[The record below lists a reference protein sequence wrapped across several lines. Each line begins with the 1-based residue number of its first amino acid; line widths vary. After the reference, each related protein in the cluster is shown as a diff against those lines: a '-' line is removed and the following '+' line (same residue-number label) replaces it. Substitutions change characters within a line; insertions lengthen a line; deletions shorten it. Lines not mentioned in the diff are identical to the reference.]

1 VKKLIVA
8 TLAKVANFEWNSK
21 EKLWSRKTLGGTSLG
36 AAGAMVALGQ
46 IFGISAVAHSSGAMI
61 LTGSAGYISGTFVAG
76 ALVWFIWPLL
86 IIMGLLALFWK
97 KIVRSFDWVIRRIYF
112 LRNEK

>member
-1 VKKLIVA
+1 MRKLLVTA
-8 TLAKVANFEWNSK
+8 LAKLANFEWNPK
-21 EKLWSRKTLGGTSLG
+21 EKLWSRKTVGGTSLG

-46 IFGISAVAHSSGAMI
+46 VFGISAVAHSSGAMI

-86 IIMGLLALFWK
+86 VVLGLVALFWK
-97 KIVRSFDWVIRRIYF
+97 KIVRAFDWVIRRLYF